1 MSSKKKKIL
10 FRLIVLSVL
19 MCVVLPLS
27 VHAALVIGNEFGFG
41 AYVGYWKSQADTVA
55 PPGYLMDFTQYGGQT
70 SVFTTLSTGEV
81 FFGDFTLR
89 GKLWYPLVAAGSDV
103 YIAPGSEGEIPVILM
118 GSRVVNQS
126 TATLQTMALVG
137 NDVLYYILRPFSV
150 IAKYG
155 VLGFLVLG
163 LIWGLLSDS
172 TPGFSISWGSI
183 LSAVLGAVFLF
194 AVYAFVDLASSLF
207 FNSALNALDSYTGL
221 LLTVLWAALWIAF
234 WIIIIRMVGYGTST
248 LRKTVS
254 TPWFW
259 IVLAVVSY
267 FWYPAALVVLVALA
281 ALGSS
286 QWFSNFL
293 ESQVSFGRSN
303 S

>member
-27 VHAALVIGNEFGFG
+27 VHAALVIGNEFGYG
-41 AYVGYWKSQADTVA
+41 TYVGYWKSQADTVS
-55 PPGYLMDFTQYGGQT
+55 PPGYLMDFMQYGGQT

-81 FFGDFTLR
+81 FFGDFTLK

-103 YIAPGSEGEIPVILM
+103 YIAPGSEGEIPIILL
-118 GSRVVNQS
+118 GSHVVNQS
-126 TATLQTMALVG
+126 TATLQTMALPG
-137 NDVLYYILRPFSV
+137 NEVLYYILKPFSTV
-150 IAKYG
+150 AKYG

-172 TPGFSISWGSI
+172 TPGFSVSWGSV

-194 AVYAFVDLASSLF
+194 AVYAFVDLTSSLF
-207 FNSALNALDSYTGL
+207 FNAALNALDSYTGL
-221 LLTVLWAALWIAF
+221 ALTICWAALWIAF

-248 LRKTVS
+248 LRKAIP

-259 IVLAVVSY
+259 IALAVVSC
-267 FWYPAALVVLVALA
+267 FWYPCALAVLVALA
-281 ALGSS
+281 ALGSA

-293 ESQVSFGRSN
+293 ESQVSFGR
-303 S
+303 

>member
-27 VHAALVIGNEFGFG
+27 VHAALVIGNEFGYG
-41 AYVGYWKSQADTVA
+41 TYVGYWKSQADTVS
-55 PPGYLMDFTQYGGQT
+55 PPGYLMDFMQYGGQT

-81 FFGDFTLR
+81 FFGDFTLK

-103 YIAPGSEGEIPVILM
+103 YIAPGSEGEIPIILL
-118 GSRVVNQS
+118 GSHVVNQS
-126 TATLQTMALVG
+126 TATLQTMALPG
-137 NDVLYYILRPFSV
+137 NEVLYYIFKPFSTV
-150 IAKYG
+150 AKYG

-172 TPGFSISWGSI
+172 TPGFSISWGSV

-207 FNSALNALDSYTGL
+207 FNAALNALDSYTGL
-221 LLTVLWAALWIAF
+221 VLTICWAALWIAF

-248 LRKTVS
+248 LRKAIP

-259 IVLAVVSY
+259 IALAVVSY
-267 FWYPAALVVLVALA
+267 SWYPCALVVLVALA
-281 ALGSS
+281 ALGSA

-293 ESQVSFGRSN
+293 ESQVSFGR
-303 S
+303 

>member
-1 MSSKKKKIL
+1 L
-10 FRLIVLSVL
+10 
-19 MCVVLPLS
+19 
-27 VHAALVIGNEFGFG
+27 
-41 AYVGYWKSQADTVA
+41 D
-55 PPGYLMDFTQYGGQT
+55 
-70 SVFTTLSTGEV
+70 
-81 FFGDFTLR
+81 
-89 GKLWYPLVAAGSDV
+89 
-103 YIAPGSEGEIPVILM
+103 
-118 GSRVVNQS
+118 
-126 TATLQTMALVG
+126 
-137 NDVLYYILRPFSV
+137 ILRPFSV

-183 LSAVLGAVFLF
+183 LSAILGAVFLF

-254 TPWFW
+254 TPWSGSFSLW
-259 IVLAVVSY
+259 LAI
-267 FWYPAALVVLVALA
+267 
-281 ALGSS
+281 
-286 QWFSNFL
+286 
-293 ESQVSFGRSN
+293 FGIQPHW
-303 S
+303 

>member
-1 MSSKKKKIL
+1 L
-10 FRLIVLSVL
+10 
-19 MCVVLPLS
+19 
-27 VHAALVIGNEFGFG
+27 
-41 AYVGYWKSQADTVA
+41 D
-55 PPGYLMDFTQYGGQT
+55 
-70 SVFTTLSTGEV
+70 
-81 FFGDFTLR
+81 
-89 GKLWYPLVAAGSDV
+89 
-103 YIAPGSEGEIPVILM
+103 
-118 GSRVVNQS
+118 
-126 TATLQTMALVG
+126 
-137 NDVLYYILRPFSV
+137 ILRPFSV

-183 LSAVLGAVFLF
+183 LSAILGAVFLF

>member
-1 MSSKKKKIL
+1 
-10 FRLIVLSVL
+10 
-19 MCVVLPLS
+19 
-27 VHAALVIGNEFGFG
+27 
-41 AYVGYWKSQADTVA
+41 
-55 PPGYLMDFTQYGGQT
+55 
-70 SVFTTLSTGEV
+70 
-81 FFGDFTLR
+81 
-89 GKLWYPLVAAGSDV
+89 LVAAGSDV

-183 LSAVLGAVFLF
+183 LSAILGAVFLF